1 MSTKSSLNV
10 EIRKNAWDNWYGYVN
25 GRRYAEFSDVIAMP
39 QEEAAKAWKERML
52 RCDAYPNI
60 VAGTGMPGRYAVCEN
75 GNFLYQTFDKK
86 TTAIAWLAKHA
97 QS

>member
-1 MSTKSSLNV
+1 MSDTSLNV
-10 EIRKNAWDNWYGYVN
+10 EIHKNAFDNWYGHVN
-25 GRRYAEFSDVIAMP
+25 GRRYVEFHNSPTMS
-39 QEEAAKAWKERML
+39 QEEAANAWKERML
-52 RCDAYPNI
+52 KCDVYHNV